1 MNNVLTYAHKSC
13 ETSRIARDWRR
24 RMLWR
29 IPKGCRRCKALR
41 AESLRPKDRGK
52 HKFNFYMFSNM
63 SPELLIFSAVFLL
76 LNKEEKRKWMQY

>member
-1 MNNVLTYAHKSC
+1 
-13 ETSRIARDWRR
+13 
-24 RMLWR
+24 MLWR

-63 SPELLIFSAVFLL
+63 SPELLNF
-76 LNKEEKRKWMQY
+76 Q

>member
-1 MNNVLTYAHKSC
+1 
-13 ETSRIARDWRR
+13 
-24 RMLWR
+24 MLWR

-52 HKFNFYMFSNM
+52 HKFYFYMFSNM
-63 SPELLIFSAVFLL
+63 SPE